1 MRHVISYG
9 ISIDLQVLV
18 VYLEILT
25 AIILR
30 CLRPHN
36 ADGVILPRSFLIQF
50 VQRRRPPQFDC
61 SKLEPLFSPLQRLVR
76 SIHLG
81 HGIESFHMIA
91 FSFCQRRSRYLGSL
105 RVEGQRLDKA
115 PPVFRS
121 LLISRMYV
129 HETTTKFAATDTS
142 TRIASDVWF

>member
-1 MRHVISYG
+1 MRHIILRDV
-9 ISIDLQVLV
+9 SIDLQVLV

-30 CLRPHN
+30 CLRPDN
-36 ADGVILPRSFLIQF
+36 MDGVILPRSFLIQF
-50 VQRRRPPQFDC
+50 IQRRRPPQFDC
-61 SKLEPLFSPLQRLVR
+61 SKLEPLFSPLQQLVN

-81 HGIESFHMIA
+81 QGMVLFHMIA
-91 FSFCQRRSRYLGSL
+91 LSFYQRRPRYLGNL

-115 PPVFRS
+115 PTVFRS

-129 HETTTKFAATDTS
+129 DEPVTKFAAADTS
-142 TRIASDVWF
+142 IPIASDVWF

>member
-1 MRHVISYG
+1 MRHIILCGV
-9 ISIDLQVLV
+9 SIDLQVLV

-30 CLRPHN
+30 CLRPDN
-36 ADGVILPRSFLIQF
+36 TDGVILPRSFLIQF
-50 VQRRRPPQFDC
+50 VQRRRPPPFDC
-61 SKLEPLFSPLQRLVR
+61 SKLEPLFSPLQRLIN

-81 HGIESFHMIA
+81 HGIELFHMIA
-91 FSFCQRRSRYLGSL
+91 LSFCQRRSRYPGSL

-115 PPVFRS
+115 PTVFRS

-129 HETTTKFAATDTS
+129 DETTNKFVATDTS
-142 TRIASDVWF
+142 TPIAFDVWY